1 MVDTAQVA
9 EHCIK
14 LVALEPRTFAFATA
28 LNLMF
33 VCDVTDERS
42 IHLQKKKTCTKM
54 DLYYVLINNVTFND
68 SKMIT

>member
-42 IHLQKKKTCTKM
+42 IHLLKKNMHKNGF
-54 DLYYVLINNVTFND
+54 VLCSHQQCNIQ
-68 SKMIT
+68 

>member
-42 IHLQKKKTCTKM
+42 IHLQKKKNLHKNGF
-54 DLYYVLINNVTFND
+54 VLCSHQQCNIQ
-68 SKMIT
+68 